1 MNDRKKLL
9 LKVIR
14 NKEICWV
21 HLCYVSKKVYDNFFR
36 VTGCEKNEF
45 GAYLSKWARE
55 DFKITLSMATYEDML
70 KLEKLVEDRYKYEY
84 SELYSGEAQE
94 TIRVTGWLRRW
105 LTYHMKLEVLLNE

>member
-1 MNDRKKLL
+1 MKYKKLL

-14 NKEICWV
+14 DNKICWV
-21 HLCYVSKKVYDNFFR
+21 HLCYISPVVYDDFFR
-36 VTGCEKNEF
+36 VTSCEKNEF

-55 DFKITLSMATYEDML
+55 DFKLTLPMSSYSDML

-84 SELYSGEAQE
+84 SELYSGDPEE
-94 TIRVTGWLRRW
+94 NIKVSGWLRKW